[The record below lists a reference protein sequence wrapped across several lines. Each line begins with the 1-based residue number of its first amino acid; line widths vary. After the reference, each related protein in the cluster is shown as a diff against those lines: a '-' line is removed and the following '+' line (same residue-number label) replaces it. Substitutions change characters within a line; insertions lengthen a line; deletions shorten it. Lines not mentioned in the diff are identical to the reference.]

1 MWAEA
6 GHAGRLAGELR
17 QGEGCPLSVK
27 VDVSGIKY
35 PLGQEIYIA

>member
-6 GHAGRLAGELR
+6 GHAGGLAGELM

-27 VDVSGIKY
+27 VDVYGI
-35 PLGQEIYIA
+35 